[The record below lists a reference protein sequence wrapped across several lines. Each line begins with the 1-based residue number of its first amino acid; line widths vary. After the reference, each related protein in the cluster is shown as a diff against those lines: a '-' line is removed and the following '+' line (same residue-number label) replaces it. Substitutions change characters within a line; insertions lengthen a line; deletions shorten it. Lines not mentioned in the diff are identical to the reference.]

1 MRLSYGGGIAAML
14 LAIACPTI
22 AMADPVPLEVTD
34 DSGQTLSGDP
44 TKGEAIFHR
53 CMVCHSIKAGENKI
67 GPSLHGVI
75 GRTAGTVEGFN
86 YSDANKKSG
95 IVWTQQKIFIYLKN
109 PQATVPGTKMSFP
122 GLPKPEDRADVI
134 AYLTEAGK

>member
-1 MRLSYGGGIAAML
+1 M
-14 LAIACPTI
+14 LAICSPTI
-22 AMADPVPLEVTD
+22 VMADPVPLEVTD
-34 DSGQTLSGDP
+34 DSGQALSGDP
-44 TKGEAIFHR
+44 AKGEVIFHR
-53 CMVCHSIKAGENKI
+53 CQVCHSIKAGENKI

-86 YSDANKKSG
+86 YSEANKKSG
-95 IVWTQQKIFIYLKN
+95 IVWTQQKVFIYLKN